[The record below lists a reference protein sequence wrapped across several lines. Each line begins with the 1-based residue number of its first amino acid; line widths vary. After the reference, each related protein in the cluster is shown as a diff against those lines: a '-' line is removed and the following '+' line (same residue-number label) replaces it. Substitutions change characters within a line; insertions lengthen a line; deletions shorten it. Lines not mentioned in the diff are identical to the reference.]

1 MIKRVAL
8 EAGLWILAFL
18 ITVFSAGYQRKT
30 GPTYPIE
37 GALLFGESN
46 VEYILLRSHGGDGDQ
61 PVEVTVSAPAIK
73 GVVIYKRYKTND
85 PWTQIP
91 MRRSGEKL
99 VAALPHQPPAGK
111 LEYHIELQ
119 HGTEIIAIPDDENVV
134 TRFKAAVPAWALAPH
149 IIFIFLSMLFSTRA
163 GIQALRK
170 KAPLWGLM
178 WTTIIFLIIGGFI
191 FGPIVQKFAFGAYW
205 TGFPFGMDLTDNKTL
220 IALVAWGVAFI
231 LFWGNNKR
239 RLAVLGASIVMFII
253 FMIPHSM
260 HGSEL
265 DYSKLDVEQT
275 QVEQK

>member
-1 MIKRVAL
+1 MK
-8 EAGLWILAFL
+8 
-18 ITVFSAGYQRKT
+18 
-30 GPTYPIE
+30 
-37 GALLFGESN
+37 
-46 VEYILLRSHGGDGDQ
+46 
-61 PVEVTVSAPAIK
+61 
-73 GVVIYKRYKTND
+73 
-85 PWTQIP
+85 
-91 MRRSGEKL
+91 
-99 VAALPHQPPAGK
+99 
-111 LEYHIELQ
+111 
-119 HGTEIIAIPDDENVV
+119 NVV

-220 IALVAWGVAFI
+220 IALVAWVVAFI